1 MPQIQWK
8 NSKVKRVHST
18 DEIKKLMGSKGPAM
32 VVIYADWCG
41 HCQAAEPELTKLADK
56 VDGKATVY
64 AIESEEYEGDDVS
77 GYPTIKIV
85 KQGKARDY
93 SGGRDATEM
102 ATALLDKRPL
112 LGGKRPRRSGTRR
125 LRGGRRKTHR
135 ALR

>member
-18 DEIKKLMGSKGPAM
+18 DEVKKLLGSEGPIM

-56 VDGKATVY
+56 VDGQASVY
-64 AIESEEYEGDDVS
+64 AIESEEYTGDDVS

-85 KQGKARDY
+85 KKGKSRDY
-93 SGGRDATEM
+93 SGGRDASEM
-102 ATALLDKRPL
+102 ETALLKGGL
-112 LGGKRPRRSGTRR
+112 LGGKRSRRGGTRR
-125 LRGGRRKTHR
+125 LRNRRRKTNR
-135 ALR
+135 ASR